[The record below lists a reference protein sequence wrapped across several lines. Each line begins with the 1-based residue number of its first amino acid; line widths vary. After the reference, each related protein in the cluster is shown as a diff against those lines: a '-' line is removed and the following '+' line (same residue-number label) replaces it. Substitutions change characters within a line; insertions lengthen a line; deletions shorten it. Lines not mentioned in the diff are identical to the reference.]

1 MRIALANLN
10 PTVGDLAGNSR
21 LIVDRYREAR
31 DAGAAL
37 VVLPELALS
46 GYPPKDL
53 LLVPAFLEA
62 CLARS
67 EEIAKATADGGV
79 LIFGAPLMHAESQT
93 LRNSLV
99 VCRDGRI
106 EVRYDKRLLPTYD
119 VFDEDRYFQP
129 GDRAVVIE
137 VEGVRVGLS
146 ICEDLWRGFDVG
158 HGGRYA
164 ASADPVTELVD
175 QGAQLI
181 VNPSASPFVMGKH
194 DRHRAIVA
202 EHANRHGIPVL
213 AVNQLG
219 ANDELIFDGSAWGVD
234 REGRVLGANTAFGA
248 DLAIIETDADASSS
262 SAEGSPTAQ
271 ATVRR
276 LIEAL
281 TLGVRDYCRKTG
293 FGSVCLGLSGGIDS
307 AVTAAIAQ
315 RALGAEHVTGLALPG
330 KYSTDHS
337 IRDAEELAERLG
349 VRMQRVPIAEPYD
362 GFESVLNGLFREI
375 DQPALGERLPDIT
388 EENLQSRVRGVVLM
402 ALSNRTGA
410 LLLTT
415 GNKSEL
421 AVGYCT
427 LYGDMNGGLG
437 VISDVPKTVV
447 FEMARFMNE
456 HFEELGFAQ
465 APIPENS
472 ITKPPSAELAPDQKD
487 TDSLP
492 PYEVLDEIIRRHVEL
507 FEWPDEIVRETG
519 FDPAVVERIVRLIA
533 LNEYKR
539 KQTPVGLKVTGVA
552 FGTGRRMPI
561 VQRTR
566 V

>member
-53 LLVPAFLEA
+53 LLVPAFVEA

-67 EEIAKATADGGV
+67 EEIARATADGGV
-79 LIFGAPLMHAESQT
+79 LVFGTPLLDAESQT
-93 LRNSLV
+93 LRNALV

-119 VFDEDRYFQP
+119 VFDEDRYFRP
-129 GDRAVVIE
+129 GNRAVVVE
-137 VEGVRVGLS
+137 VGGVRVGLS
-146 ICEDLWRGFDVG
+146 ICEDLWRGYDVG

-164 ASADPVTELVD
+164 GSADPVTELVT
-175 QGAQLI
+175 QGAQII

-234 REGRVLGANTAFGA
+234 GEGRVLGANTAFGA
-248 DLAIIETDADASSS
+248 DLAIIETDADIS
-262 SAEGSPTAQ
+262 SASADGSPTPQ
-271 ATVRR
+271 ATMRR

-293 FGSVCLGLSGGIDS
+293 FASVCLGLSGGIDS

-337 IRDAEELAERLG
+337 IRDAEALAERLG
-349 VRMQRVPIAEPYD
+349 VRMERVPIAEPYD

-566 V
+566 A

>member
-53 LLVPAFLEA
+53 LLVPAFVEA

-67 EEIAKATADGGV
+67 EEIARATADGGV
-79 LIFGAPLMHAESQT
+79 LVFGTPLLDAESQT
-93 LRNSLV
+93 LRNALV

-129 GDRAVVIE
+129 GDRAVVVE
-137 VEGVRVGLS
+137 VGGVRVGLS
-146 ICEDLWRGFDVG
+146 ICEDLWRGYDVG

-164 ASADPVTELVD
+164 GSADPVTELVT
-175 QGAQLI
+175 QGAQII

-234 REGRVLGANTAFGA
+234 GEGRVLGANTAFGA
-248 DLAIIETDADASSS
+248 DLAIIETDADIS
-262 SAEGSPTAQ
+262 SASADGSPTPQ
-271 ATVRR
+271 ATMRR

-281 TLGVRDYCRKTG
+281 TLGVRDYSRKTG
-293 FGSVCLGLSGGIDS
+293 FASVCLGLSGGIDS

-337 IRDAEELAERLG
+337 IRDAEALAERLG
-349 VRMQRVPIAEPYD
+349 VRMERVPIAEPYD

-566 V
+566 A